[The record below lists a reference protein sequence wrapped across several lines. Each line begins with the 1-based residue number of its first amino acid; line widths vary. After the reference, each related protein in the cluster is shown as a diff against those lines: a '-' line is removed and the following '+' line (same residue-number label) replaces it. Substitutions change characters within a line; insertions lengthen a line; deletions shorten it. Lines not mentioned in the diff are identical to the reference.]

1 MSGRAGV
8 GWTRKR
14 LQPTL
19 VLFALA
25 LSALQS
31 FPFVAQVDAREY
43 RCQKFIG
50 VMAVVDAGCPTGVD
64 VFGCDPGGAARE
76 RGKLVLCNGFPA
88 AGSVVDQGVAGVAG

>member
-1 MSGRAGV
+1 MIEMSGWGLVASVVTVVGV
-8 GWTRKR
+8 
-14 LQPTL
+14 
-19 VLFALA
+19 AA

-43 RCQKFIG
+43 RGQEFVG
-50 VMAVVDAGCPTGVD
+50 VVAVVDAGSPTGVD
-64 VFGCDPGGAARE
+64 VFGCDPGGAGRE